1 MYVCLGT
8 LTRAIYLSMMMI
20 VVSGW
25 RTTDASCGD
34 ESLEVEVDKIPCL
47 VLFHQLGLLSGLPE
61 LPDSICTD
69 SAQPA
74 ASYV

>member
-1 MYVCLGT
+1 MF
-8 LTRAIYLSMMMI
+8 

-25 RTTDASCGD
+25 RTADASCGD
-34 ESLEVEVDKIPCL
+34 ESLKVEVAQIPCL